1 MRAVVEFPLISQEN
15 PPGKFLEENWNLNWK
30 SV

>member
-1 MRAVVEFPLISQEN
+1 MSAVVEFPLISQEI
-15 PPGKFLEENWNLNWK
+15 PARKFLEENWNLNWK